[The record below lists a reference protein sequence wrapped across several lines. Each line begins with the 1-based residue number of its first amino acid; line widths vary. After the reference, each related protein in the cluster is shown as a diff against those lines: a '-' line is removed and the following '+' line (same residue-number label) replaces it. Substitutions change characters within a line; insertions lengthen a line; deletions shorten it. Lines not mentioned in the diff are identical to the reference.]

1 MEDRLVEIT
10 VRRSIDELQAEFA
23 LASRFLVA
31 FMRLERELL
40 GDRRYRQRGVY
51 AISWGAVKEALRAS
65 ELNSLPD
72 SLHPLCADPP
82 KTRGRNG
89 EWSHRQSKL
98 QPTLADA
105 LECLRRMRNNL
116 AHGSKSEG
124 AFDRNN
130 ELLNE
135 GLKVLAYIDSKGIAR
150 RLVKN

>member
-23 LASRFLVA
+23 LASKFLVA
-31 FMRLERELL
+31 FMWLERTLL
-40 GDRRYRQRGVY
+40 INPDFRQNGIY
-51 AISWGAVKEALRAS
+51 AISWSAVKQALRES
-65 ELNSLPD
+65 GMNVLPD
-72 SLHPLCADPP
+72 CLHPLCTDPP
-82 KTRGRNG
+82 KTRGADGKWKR
-89 EWSHRQSKL
+89 RQQGL
-98 QPTLADA
+98 VPTLANA

-135 GLKVLAYIDSKGIAR
+135 GLKVLAYIDSEGIAR